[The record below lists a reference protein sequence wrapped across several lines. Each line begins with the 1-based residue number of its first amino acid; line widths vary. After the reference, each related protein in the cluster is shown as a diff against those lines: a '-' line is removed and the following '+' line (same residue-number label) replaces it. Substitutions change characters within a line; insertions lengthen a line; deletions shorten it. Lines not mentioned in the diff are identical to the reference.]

1 MNMNS
6 FWQFLYLD
14 SMTNLNQKFL
24 SGELI
29 AVVSFRN
36 LGHCII
42 LIEYS
47 RQSCHSHHKRDFFI
61 NINTVFCL
69 SYNIFSKYNLR
80 WQKYKLLQRHK
91 YFAIFKSLFIH
102 LWALF
107 TLFDLGFIKFWNSS
121 KSNFPSPSWSSLSM
135 TLFTCSKVL
144 NMRPVTF
151 NFREL
156 SLTLDTFPIWD

>member
-1 MNMNS
+1 MP
-6 FWQFLYLD
+6 LYLC
-14 SMTNLNQKFL
+14 SL
-24 SGELI
+24 G
-29 AVVSFRN
+29 N

-47 RQSCHSHHKRDFFI
+47 RQSCHSHHKRDLFI
-61 NINTVFCL
+61 NINTVFV
-69 SYNIFSKYNLR
+69 YQIIYFPNIILVRYLTE
-80 WQKYKLLQRHK
+80 YKLLQRHK

-156 SLTLDTFPIWD
+156 SLTVDTFPIWDKIRHFQIVELVMALRS